1 MDYVNTFRY
10 RGSDVRV
17 YAGKDALGN
26 LKAEAERAGATKVF
40 VVCGQSVAH
49 RTDLLARIGQ
59 ALGERYAGAF
69 DGVQASSPLPS
80 VLAGAQAARKAGAD
94 MLLAVGGGSAIVT
107 ARAITIV
114 LAEGDDVHK
123 LCTQYPPGK
132 PPVSPRLAKPKLPI
146 VNVLTTPTTA
156 MNRAGT
162 AVLDPASSHRLEL
175 FDPKTRPAAI
185 VMDAQALL
193 TAPVALARSTSVAC
207 LSDAATSVAATPP
220 NPLGDGDSVQ
230 ALRLVMA
237 YLPRLVREP
246 DNADA
251 RVMLT
256 TAAFLCNRGA
266 DAEGGGSGQFGVVRS
281 LAHCLA
287 SRHPR
292 VGHGGAYAIV
302 TVPCLRFNLAE
313 TLPGQA
319 RLAEALGA
327 RAGGMSDEEA
337 AKAGHA
343 AIEGLLRG
351 VGMPLRLGE
360 AGVPREACDAVAA
373 DAMTDFFLF
382 RNARK
387 IRDAG
392 ELAEVLRGAY

>member
-10 RGSDVRV
+10 RGSDVRL
-17 YAGKDALGN
+17 YAGRDALDN
-26 LKAEAERAGATKVF
+26 LKSEAERAKAAKVF
-40 VVCGQSVAH
+40 VVCVPEVA
-49 RTDLLARIGQ
+49 RGSDLLARIGQ

-80 VLAGAQAARKAGAD
+80 VLAGARAARQAGAD
-94 MLLAVGGGSAIVT
+94 MLVALGGGSAVVT
-107 ARAITIV
+107 ARAISII
-114 LAEGDDVHK
+114 LAEGEDVHA

-132 PPVSPRLAKPKLPI
+132 QPVSPRLAKSKLPI
-146 VNVLTTPTTA
+146 VNALTTPTTA
-156 MNRAGT
+156 MNRAGA
-162 AVLDPASSHRLEL
+162 AVLDPGSSHRLEL
-175 FDPKTRPAAI
+175 FDPKTRPVAI
-185 VMDAQALL
+185 ILDAQALL
-193 TAPVALARSTSVAC
+193 TAPVSLARGTGVAS
-207 LSDAATSVAATPP
+207 LADAIMSVAAMPP
-220 NPLGDGDSVQ
+220 NPLGDGDAAQ
-230 ALRLVMA
+230 ALRLA
-237 YLPRLVREP
+237 WDNLPRLVREP

-251 RVMLT
+251 RVLLA
-256 TAAFLCNRGA
+256 TAAFLCNRSE
-266 DAEGGGSGQFGVVRS
+266 DAQGGGSGQFGVVRS

-313 TLPGQA
+313 TVAGQA

-327 RAGGMSDEEA
+327 RTKGMSDEGA
-337 AKAGHA
+337 ALAAHA

-351 VGMPLRLGE
+351 VGMPLRLSE
-360 AGVPREACDAVAA
+360 VGVPREACDAVAA

-392 ELAEVLRGAY
+392 ELAEVLRGAW